1 MIGAR
6 AIEVEPEKGI
16 AYKIAD
22 YAKGSR
28 QSKSLFTTEVLKGG
42 PITPKAV
49 YDAYINANR
58 ALFNV
63 QQTMA
68 RDIEAAKILGM
79 TDDQMQEEVA
89 DRLGDTNYAALED
102 NSFRPMKITQ
112 RTFLG
117 MEDIATQLG
126 IANPLEAV
134 IDTIEELQES
144 LSEYS
149 LYNERLPKMINPFDT
164 PVLSGMINKLNT
176 SLPPM
181 PSSNLQALNTGTQ
194 YGNIDPVTNLTVSE
208 DVFLDPLEKRYVAG
222 KRKNQTTNQTMTS

>member
-1 MIGAR
+1 M
-6 AIEVEPEKGI
+6 
-16 AYKIAD
+16 
-22 YAKGSR
+22 
-28 QSKSLFTTEVLKGG
+28 
-42 PITPKAV
+42 
-49 YDAYINANR
+49 
-58 ALFNV
+58 FNV

-149 LYNERLPKMINPFDT
+149 LYNERLPKMINPFET

-194 YGNIDPVTNLTVSE
+194 YGSIDPVTNLTVSE
-208 DVFLDPLEKRYVAG
+208 DVFFRSI
-222 KRKNQTTNQTMTS
+222 RKKDM